1 MKIFA
6 LVIPLIFIFS
16 FLFASLKKVKLF
28 DTFTEGVKGAIPLVL
43 SVFPYLVTAT
53 LLFELL
59 SVSGLE
65 KYLIDLARPIANLLG
80 VPSEILPLMLVKPLS
95 GSGSITVISDILEK
109 YGVDSF
115 IGRSAC
121 VAYGSAETVFY
132 ITAVYFSGI
141 KRKCIPVAVL
151 ISLLSFFISV
161 VFGCLLCR
169 IM

>member
-1 MKIFA
+1 MKVFS

-16 FLFASLKKVKLF
+16 FLFAAVKKVKIF
-28 DTFTEGVKGAIPLVL
+28 DAFTDGVKGAIPLVL

-65 KYLIDLARPIANLLG
+65 RYLIELARPIAKSFG
-80 VPSEILPLMLVKPLS
+80 IPSEILPLMIVKPLS
-95 GSGSITVISDILEK
+95 GSSSIAVISDILET

-132 ITAVYFSGI
+132 IAAVYFSSV
-141 KRKCIPVAVL
+141 KRKSVPVAICISL
-151 ISLLSFFISV
+151 ISFFTSV

-169 IM
+169 LF

>member
-1 MKIFA
+1 MKFFSLI
-6 LVIPLIFIFS
+6 IPLIFIFS
-16 FLFASLKKVKLF
+16 FVFAAVKKVKIF
-28 DTFTEGVKGAIPLVL
+28 DAFTDGVKGAIPLVL
-43 SVFPYLVTAT
+43 SIFPYLVATT

-65 KYLIDLARPIANLLG
+65 KYLIELARPIATLLG
-80 VPSEILPLMLVKPLS
+80 IPSDMLPLMIIKPLS
-95 GSGSITVISDILEK
+95 GSSAIAVLSDILET

-132 ITAVYFSGI
+132 IAAVYFSGV
-141 KRKCIPVAVL
+141 KRKSIPVAVL
-151 ISLLSFFISV
+151 ISLLSFFAAV

-169 IM
+169 IF

>member
-1 MKIFA
+1 MKVFSLI
-6 LVIPLIFIFS
+6 IPLIFIFS
-16 FLFASLKKVKLF
+16 FVFAAVKKIKIF
-28 DTFTEGVKGAIPLVL
+28 DAFTDGVKGAIPLVL

-65 KYLIDLARPIANLLG
+65 KYLIELARPIAAWLG
-80 VPSEILPLMLVKPLS
+80 VPSEILPLMVVKPLS
-95 GSGSITVISDILEK
+95 GSSSIAVLSDILET

-121 VAYGSAETVFY
+121 VAYGSSETVFY

-141 KRKCIPVAVL
+141 KRKSIPAAVV
-151 ISLLSFFISV
+151 ISLLSFFAAV

-169 IM
+169 LF